1 MLPRTIKTRIVHASK
16 YIDSASIARKN
27 PAKKPFPYHLPMGQP
42 VASTTLTHFKVSDLP
57 ELDRYSV
64 WKESISVIFDVEW
77 ESERPGGFAAEVTS
91 AHLGNLLFAQ
101 TRSLGQ
107 HFSRPLNRIHQDGL
121 DLCLIQVYLE
131 GQTQGL
137 WGNRA
142 HSTAR
147 TGDVLFLDAAQIVDS
162 KVSDFTNFTL
172 MIPRGLLAPYLGSP
186 EHFHGRILTRESVTG
201 RLLAEHLRML
211 WSLLPELPATES
223 AAVGSGLVDLVGR
236 YFRSSQPVDL
246 EGGPSDAGLAL
257 REVMRGYIESAL
269 EQPDLGAEKLAARY
283 GVSRSTL
290 YNLFKPLGGVSRYI
304 WGRRLHRAHAEILAV
319 GEAHRNITAIALRL
333 GFNDLSH
340 FSRAFREKFGYRP
353 SEAHEACRS
362 RSGKGPMEGHPSV
375 DRSYE
380 DWIRG
385 LT

>member
-1 MLPRTIKTRIVHASK
+1 
-16 YIDSASIARKN
+16 
-27 PAKKPFPYHLPMGQP
+27 MGQP

-121 DLCLIQVYLE
+121 DHCLIQVYLE

-162 KVSDFTNFTL
+162 NVSDFTNLTL
-172 MIPRGLLAPYLGSP
+172 MIPRGLLAPYFGSP

-236 YFRSSQPVDL
+236 YFRSSQP
-246 EGGPSDAGLAL
+246 A
-257 REVMRGYIESAL
+257 
-269 EQPDLGAEKLAARY
+269 
-283 GVSRSTL
+283 SR
-290 YNLFKPLGGVSRYI
+290 LGGGSLRC
-304 WGRRLHRAHAEILAV
+304 RV
-319 GEAHRNITAIALRL
+319 G
-333 GFNDLSH
+333 S
-340 FSRAFREKFGYRP
+340 P
-353 SEAHEACRS
+353 
-362 RSGKGPMEGHPSV
+362 
-375 DRSYE
+375 
-380 DWIRG
+380 
-385 LT
+385 